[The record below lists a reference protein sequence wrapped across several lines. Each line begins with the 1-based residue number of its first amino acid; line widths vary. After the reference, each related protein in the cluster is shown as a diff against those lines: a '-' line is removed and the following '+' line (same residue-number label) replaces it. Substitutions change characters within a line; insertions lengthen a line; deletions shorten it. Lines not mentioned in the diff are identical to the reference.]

1 MRTLYLECNMGA
13 AGDMLA
19 AALLELH
26 PEPEAV
32 LERLN
37 HLGLP
42 GVSFQKEQAVR
53 CGITGTHFSVRVN
66 GVEEESQDV
75 VLGHACKG
83 QIHQE
88 EAYGHLDHAQAA
100 AKQELFHQHVHACGA
115 DYPVQEEHHHEDHV
129 QEQGAHYHPGHHHH
143 TSLHDICHIID
154 GLELPTE
161 VKENAKSVYRRIAEA
176 EGHVHGRKVE
186 EIHFH
191 EVGTLDAVADVVS
204 VCLLMQELAAEQVI
218 VSPIHVGSGQVRC
231 AHGILPV
238 PAPATAYLLQGVP
251 IYGGQIKGELC
262 TPTGAALLKQFADGF
277 GSLPL
282 MRVDKIGYGMGRKE
296 FPAAN
301 CVRAMLGERI

>member
-42 GVSFQKEQAVR
+42 GVSFQKERAVS

-75 VLGHACKG
+75 EMGHEQEGHLPHHEAHIQEKH
-83 QIHQE
+83 HQE
-88 EAYGHLDHAQAA
+88 AHIQEHGEHHQEA
-100 AKQELFHQHVHACGA
+100 HACG
-115 DYPVQEEHHHEDHV
+115 EHHHI
-129 QEQGAHYHPGHHHH
+129 QEEQHHKEHHHH
-143 TSLHDICHIID
+143 ASLHDICHIID
-154 GLELPTE
+154 GLELPE
-161 VKENAKSVYRRIAEA
+161 DVKQNAKSVYLRIAEA

-186 EIHFH
+186 EVHFH

-204 VCLLMQELAAEQVI
+204 VCLLMQELAVEQVI
-218 VSPIHVGSGQVRC
+218 VSPIHVGSGLVRC

-238 PAPATAYLLQGVP
+238 PAPATAYILRGVP

-262 TPTGAALLKQFADGF
+262 TPTGAALIRQFAHEF

-282 MRVDKIGYGMGRKE
+282 MKIEKIGYGMGRKE
-296 FPAAN
+296 FPVAN
-301 CVRAMLGERI
+301 CVRAMLGESI

>member
-37 HLGLP
+37 DLGLP
-42 GVSFQKEQAVR
+42 GVSFQKERAVN

-66 GVEEESQDV
+66 GVEEESHDV
-75 VLGHACKG
+75 EIRH
-83 QIHQE
+83 
-88 EAYGHLDHAQAA
+88 
-100 AKQELFHQHVHACGA
+100 
-115 DYPVQEEHHHEDHV
+115 VQEGHPHHHEDHV
-129 QEQGAHYHPGHHHH
+129 HEHGEHHHEAHVYGEHHHIHGEHHHKEHHHH

-154 GLELPTE
+154 ELELPE
-161 VKENAKSVYRRIAEA
+161 DVKENARAVYLRIAEA
-176 EGHVHGRKVE
+176 EGHVHGCKVE

-204 VCLLMQELAAEQVI
+204 VCLLMQELAVEQVI
-218 VSPIHVGSGQVRC
+218 VSPVHVGSGRVRC

-238 PAPATAYLLQGVP
+238 PAPATAYILQGVP

-262 TPTGAALLKQFADGF
+262 TPTGAALIRQFADEF
-277 GSLPL
+277 GNLPL
-282 MRVDKIGYGMGRKE
+282 MKVEKIGYGMGRKE

-301 CVRAMLGERI
+301 CVRAMLGERIS